1 MDYHTNPAVNQILD
15 IVYTSVERSYILL
28 VSGFRDVAVDEFR
41 AGLLT
46 GLLLTKVYCNE
57 EIIDGA
63 ECADIVLY
71 LSSIL
76 NNNDIE
82 RAIEDLYIGNIGRE
96 HQESN
101 IEEIAIAI

>member
-1 MDYHTNPAVNQILD
+1 MDHHINPAVNQILD
-15 IVYTSVERSYILL
+15 IVYSSVERSYILL
-28 VSGFRDVAVDEFR
+28 VSGFRDMAVDEFR

-46 GLLLTKVYCNE
+46 GLLLTKIYCNE

-71 LSSIL
+71 ISSIL
-76 NNNDIE
+76 DNNDIE
-82 RAIEDLYIGNIGRE
+82 KAIEDLYIGIE
-96 HQESN
+96 HRESN

>member
-1 MDYHTNPAVNQILD
+1 MDYHINPAVNQVLN
-15 IVYTSVERSYILL
+15 IVYTSIERSYILL
-28 VSGFRDVAVDEFR
+28 VSGFRDMAVDEFR

-46 GLLLTKVYCNE
+46 GLLLTKIYCNE

-63 ECADIVLY
+63 ECADIVVY
-71 LSSIL
+71 ISSIL
-76 NNNDIE
+76 DNNNIE
-82 RAIEDLYIGNIGRE
+82 KAIEDLYIGIE

>member
-1 MDYHTNPAVNQILD
+1 MDYHINPAVNQVLN
-15 IVYTSVERSYILL
+15 IVYSSVERSYILL
-28 VSGFRDVAVDEFR
+28 VSGFRDTAVDEFR

-76 NNNDIE
+76 DNNDIE
-82 RAIEDLYIGNIGRE
+82 KVIEDLYIGTE